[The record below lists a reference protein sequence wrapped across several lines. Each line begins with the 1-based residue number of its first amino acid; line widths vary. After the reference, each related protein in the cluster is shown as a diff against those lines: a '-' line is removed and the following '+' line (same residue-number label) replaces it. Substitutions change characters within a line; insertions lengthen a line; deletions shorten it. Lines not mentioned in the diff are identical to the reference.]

1 MTLQD
6 AIAAT
11 AELCGAPLSKPA
23 LAMLALDLDAY
34 PPPAVMM
41 ALRRCRMEHRGRLT
55 AEAVISRIDDG
66 RPGAEEAWAMIPRDE
81 DGSVVWTDE
90 MASAYGV
97 AAPLL
102 AQGEPI
108 AARMAFLEHYRA
120 AVARARLDA
129 RPATWRPSL
138 GRDPRGRDAALID
151 AAERGRI
158 GRDHPLLA
166 NYGQAAIADEQRRHG
181 ETTAAA
187 AMRTVTRRIS
197 STVRSND

>member
-23 LAMLALDLDAY
+23 LAMLALDLDPH
-34 PPPAVMM
+34 PPQAVMA

-81 DGSVVWTDE
+81 DGTVVWTDE
-90 MASAYGV
+90 MAAAYGI

-120 AVARARLDA
+120 AVAKARLDGVPV
-129 RPATWRPSL
+129 RWRPSF
-138 GRDPRGRDAALID
+138 GRDPRDRERALAEAAD
-151 AAERGRI
+151 KGRI
-158 GRDHPLLA
+158 ARDSPLLL
-166 NYGQAAIADEQRRHG
+166 QHVRPPEPPLTAAIERRGPTRAADLVPASLAR
-181 ETTAAA
+181 
-187 AMRTVTRRIS
+187 
-197 STVRSND
+197 

>member
-34 PPPAVMM
+34 PPPAVMA

-66 RPGAEEAWAMIPRDE
+66 RPGPEEAWAMIPRDE
-81 DGSVVWTDE
+81 DGSVVWTDD
-90 MASAYGV
+90 MAAAYGV

-120 AVARARLDA
+120 AVAKARLDGIPV
-129 RPATWRPSL
+129 RWWPSF
-138 GRDPRGRDAALID
+138 GRNVMDRERALTDAAD
-151 AAERGRI
+151 KGRI
-158 GRDHPLLA
+158 SHESPPRIGQD
-166 NYGQAAIADEQRRHG
+166 QAAPRTNGLKKLISAGG
-181 ETTAAA
+181 EHE
-187 AMRTVTRRIS
+187 
-197 STVRSND
+197 